1 MAYIQGASD
10 WRLASRGD
18 LARAAVWKFLE
29 TEMFKYDPELMDK
42 ARWIIERGADKPKE
56 VEVERRPFLELP
68 LPEINNER
76 SNLK

>member
-1 MAYIQGASD
+1 
-10 WRLASRGD
+10 
-18 LARAAVWKFLE
+18 
-29 TEMFKYDPELMDK
+29 MFKYDPELMDK